1 MADYSDLYAAIG
13 ALLGKPETY
22 WTPTPDAL
30 MVQIVAMQVPLWL
43 AKIPCVT
50 SPAGSLDY
58 DDVEAA
64 NQPYVQNGFAVLISD
79 ILRGASL
86 ANSNDGRGAVIE
98 EKAGSVTEKYAAGSS
113 SATSSSWQTPSDA
126 AVKAAWQMWAL
137 VECVAA
143 AIAARPQAEVFG
155 LAGREFADPP
165 CASPVS
171 TAYGP
176 NRSSRCWRSRY

>member
-1 MADYSDLYAAIG
+1 
-13 ALLGKPETY
+13 
-22 WTPTPDAL
+22 
-30 MVQIVAMQVPLWL
+30 MVQIVDMQVPLWL

-50 SPAGSLDY
+50 SPVGSLDY
-58 DDVEAA
+58 DDVEES
-64 NQPYVQNGFAVLISD
+64 NQPYVQNGFAVLLSD

-86 ANSNDGRGAVIE
+86 ANANDGRGAVIE

-113 SATSSSWQTPSDA
+113 SSGWSSSAWQTPSDA

-143 AIAARPQAEVFG
+143 AIAARSQVEVFG

-165 CASPVS
+165 CTVASS
-171 TAYGP
+171 TAYGV